1 MERQN
6 GENSITKSHTEIVYR
21 TSLNDILH
29 PSPSF
34 WCKILP
40 KLVFGTIWYNYQC
53 GNLTL
58 LHLICVPFYSNKYSP
73 DHHPG
78 TTVNEFTV
86 RKGFTIQNM
95 LCNGWFFTCLLF
107 I

>member
-21 TSLNDILH
+21 TSLNDILY
-29 PSPSF
+29 PSPPF

-40 KLVFGTIWYNYQC
+40 KLVFGTICHNYQC

-58 LHLICVPFYSNKYSP
+58 LHLICVPFYSNKYSS
-73 DHHPG
+73 DQHPG
-78 TTVNEFTV
+78 TTVYEFTV
-86 RKGFTIQNM
+86 RKGFTVQNM
-95 LCNGWFFTCLLF
+95 LYNGWFFTCLLF